1 MKYRTKNSKDPLG
14 VRIVEIENLGSV
26 TLAKSHRA
34 RRLSMTVKPQKGI
47 RVAIPYRT
55 SFKSAMEFLEANIP
69 WAKKNLER
77 VKEIERRHSE
87 IQNALPP
94 INRTH
99 ARRLLVSR
107 LDELAR
113 QNGFTYNRVF
123 VRNQKTLW
131 GSCSHVNNINLNVNL
146 VRLPPELMDYVIIH
160 ELVHTRT
167 KNHGKRFWS
176 QLDRFVPNAKTMDK
190 ELRKHALGLSIY

>member
-1 MKYRTKNSKDPLG
+1 MKYRIKKPKDPLP
-14 VRIVEIENLGSV
+14 VRIVEIEDLGSV

-55 SFKSAMEFLEANIP
+55 SFKNAMEFLEANLP
-69 WAKKNLER
+69 WAKENLQR
-77 VKEIERRHSE
+77 VREIERRHSE

-107 LDELAR
+107 LDELAA
-113 QNGFTYNRVF
+113 QHGFTYNRVF

-146 VRLPPELMDYVIIH
+146 VRLPPELTDYVILH
-160 ELVHTRT
+160 ELVHTRV
-167 KNHGKRFWS
+167 KNHSKRFWS
-176 QLDRFVPNAKTMDK
+176 QLDRFVGNAKAMDK
-190 ELRKHALGLSIY
+190 QLRKHSLGLSLH